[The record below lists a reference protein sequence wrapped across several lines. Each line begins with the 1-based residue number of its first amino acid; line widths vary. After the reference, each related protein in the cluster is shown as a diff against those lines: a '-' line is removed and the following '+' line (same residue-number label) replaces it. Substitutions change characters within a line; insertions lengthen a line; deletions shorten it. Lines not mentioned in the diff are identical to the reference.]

1 MNNSTEP
8 NYKIMNSASSA
19 AREFERA
26 DRAKFVQQAEQQAI
40 IEKAFLNTIHS
51 NSNGDNKSSIAP
63 RVSISEEAKNLLS
76 EIIDNENAPEYW
88 ENKFSQINHR
98 EDAILRS
105 KFSELERYRFIKVQ
119 WADDIP
125 YIIAVLGDG
134 YLYYERMIDE
144 ANPSEFEKEVHVL
157 LQRANKIMSTS
168 DGANLNNEFN
178 SEIQI
183 WINDFELFSNKYL
196 KSHIFHK
203 RIESILF
210 HRTSST
216 FNDLFAIL
224 KSISTDTEYINRV
237 NGMTTTEVPSYQ
249 AKTVPEYDVFLSH
262 ANKDKEAFVDD
273 LYNSLCKLGVKIFY
287 DKEELEWGDDWKQK
301 IYNGTSKSEFA
312 IIVISENFFDRE
324 WTEIE
329 LRNFLNR
336 QNRNGQKLILPIL
349 HNITMKQ
356 LRDKYPSVADIQA
369 IESSKYDCDNIAL
382 LFAKQL
388 IKRLKYV

>member
-1 MNNSTEP
+1 MMSNNSTEP

-19 AREFERA
+19 AREMERA
-26 DRAKFVQQAEQQAI
+26 ERAKFTQQAI
-40 IEKAFLNTIHS
+40 IEKALLNTMQG
-51 NSNGDNKSSIAP
+51 NSNWDNKSSIAP
-63 RVSISEEAKNLLS
+63 RVLISEEAKNLLT
-76 EIIDNENAPEYW
+76 EIIENENAPEYW
-88 ENKFSQINHR
+88 KNKFSRVNYR
-98 EDAILRS
+98 DDAILRS
-105 KFSELERYRFIKVQ
+105 KFSELERCRLIKVQ
-119 WADDIP
+119 WADGTP
-125 YIIAVLGDG
+125 CIIAVLGDG
-134 YLYYERMIDE
+134 YLYYERMIEE
-144 ANPSEFEKEVHVL
+144 ANPSKFEKEVHGL
-157 LQRANKIMSTS
+157 LQRANKIKSTA
-168 DGANLNNEFN
+168 DGVNLNNGFN

-183 WINDFELFSNKYL
+183 WINDFEIFSDKYL
-196 KSHIFHK
+196 KSHTFNK

-210 HRTSST
+210 HRTPST
-216 FNDLFAIL
+216 FDDLFAIL
-224 KSISTDTEYINRV
+224 KSISTDTEYINRM

-324 WTEIE
+324 WTEKE
-329 LRNFLNR
+329 LKEFLNR

-349 HNITMKQ
+349 HNITMEQ
-356 LRDKYPSVADIQA
+356 LRDKYPSIADIQA
-369 IESSKYDCDNIAL
+369 IDSSKYECDHIAL

-388 IKRLKYV
+388 IKRLKYI